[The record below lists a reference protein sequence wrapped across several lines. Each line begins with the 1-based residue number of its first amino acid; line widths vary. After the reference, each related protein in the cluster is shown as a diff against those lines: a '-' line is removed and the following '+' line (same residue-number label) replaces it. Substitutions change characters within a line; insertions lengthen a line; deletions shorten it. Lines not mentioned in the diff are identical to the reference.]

1 MIDVL
6 YFTAVILIFLRIG
19 TFLITVP
26 TFFPNGTPNIMKVFL
41 GIMFS
46 FILVPGI
53 KYSYLSSIDSN
64 WTLFMYCLNEVVTGL
79 VLGSITNLCFNV
91 IRMAGSYMDMQ
102 LGFAMLT
109 MFDPNTKS
117 NSTLFE
123 RLIYWLSLM
132 IFFIIDGHHMLIN
145 SMIESFNIVN
155 LGKSLVTDG
164 TITYIFEVFSKYFII
179 GFKIAIPVIFI
190 MIIVDLSLGLVS
202 RPVPQLNVMILGMPI
217 KILVGLATFS
227 IALPLIVKAI
237 VLAIDELPN
246 IFREIYK
253 YVPLVFVFAS
263 EDKTEEATPRKKRD
277 ARKKGQVAKSKDVP
291 LALTLLTSTLV
302 ISILGA
308 YVGNNLKSLM
318 IYYLKDG
325 ITQDVN
331 LLNLNSNSINLVL
344 KFLLTF
350 LPIVLPL
357 TVVGVFANY
366 IQTGFLLTSEPLK
379 PKLSKLNPLNG
390 FKRIF
395 SSRTAVELLK
405 DIGIVSI
412 VGYVAY
418 NFVKDNYIKIL
429 NVGNLSINSLGSVMG
444 DLVIS
449 IFTKI
454 TIIMVI
460 LALADYIYQRYMY
473 NKDLKMTKQEV
484 KEEFKQDEGDP
495 QIKSKIKQK
504 QREFATRRMMQ
515 SVPDATVVVTNP
527 THLAVALKYEEGRS
541 EAPIVVAKGSDY
553 VALKI
558 KEIAKKNEVPVI
570 ENKPLARLLYSE
582 VDIDSEI
589 PVNMYQAVAE
599 ILALVLKLKKKKTY
613 K

>member
-26 TFFPNGTPNIMKVFL
+26 TFFPNGTPSIMKVFL
-41 GIMFS
+41 GLIFS

-53 KYSYLSSIDSN
+53 KYGYLSNIDSN

-79 VLGSITNLCFNV
+79 VLGFITNLCFNV

-102 LGFAMLT
+102 LGFAMLS

-145 SMIESFNIVN
+145 LMIESFNTVN

-164 TITYIFEVFSKYFII
+164 AITYIFEVFSKYFII
-179 GFKIAIPVIFI
+179 GFKIAIPIIFI

-227 IALPLIVKAI
+227 LALPLIVKAI

-246 IFREIYK
+246 IFRELYK

-357 TVVGVFANY
+357 TAVGVFANY

-429 NVGNLSINSLGSVMG
+429 NVGNLSINSLASVMG
-444 DLVIS
+444 DLAIS

-454 TIIMVI
+454 TIIMII

-504 QREFATRRMMQ
+504 QRELATRRMMQ

-527 THLAVALKYEEGRS
+527 THLAVALKYEEGKS
-541 EAPIVVAKGSDY
+541 EAPVVVAKGSDY

-558 KEIAKKNEVPVI
+558 KEIAKENEVPVI

>member
-429 NVGNLSINSLGSVMG
+429 NVGNLSINSLGSVIG

>member
-26 TFFPNGTPNIMKVFL
+26 TFFPNGTPSIMKVFL
-41 GIMFS
+41 GLMFS

-53 KYSYLSSIDSN
+53 KYGYLSNINSN

-79 VLGSITNLCFNV
+79 VLGFITNLCFNV

-102 LGFAMLT
+102 LGFAMLS

-145 SMIESFNIVN
+145 LMIDSFNIVN
-155 LGKSLVTDG
+155 LGNSLVTDG
-164 TITYIFEVFSKYFII
+164 SITYIFEIFSKYFII
-179 GFKIAIPVIFI
+179 GFKIAIPIIFI

-202 RPVPQLNVMILGMPI
+202 RPVPQLNVMILGMPM

-227 IALPLIVKAI
+227 LALPLIVKAI

-246 IFREIYK
+246 IFRELYK

-318 IYYLKDG
+318 IHYLKDG

-357 TVVGVFANY
+357 TAVGVFANY

-379 PKLSKLNPLNG
+379 PKLSKLNPING

-454 TIIMVI
+454 TIIMII

>member
-1 MIDVL
+1 MIDL
-6 YFTAVILIFLRIG
+6 IYFTAVILIFLRLG

-26 TFFPNGTPNIMKVFL
+26 SFFPNGTPNIMKVFL
-41 GIMFS
+41 GLMLS

-53 KYSYLSSIDSN
+53 KYGYLSSIDSN
-64 WTLFMYCLNEVVTGL
+64 WILFMYCLNEVVTGL
-79 VLGSITNLCFNV
+79 VLGFITNLCFNV
-91 IRMAGSYMDMQ
+91 IKMAGSYMDMQ
-102 LGFAMLT
+102 LGFAMIS

-117 NSTLFE
+117 NSTLLE
-123 RLIYWLSLM
+123 RLVYWLSLM
-132 IFFIIDGHHMLIN
+132 LFFIVDGHHMLIN
-145 SMIESFNIVN
+145 SLIESFNIVN
-155 LGKSLVTDG
+155 LGTSLITDG
-164 TITYIFEVFSKYFII
+164 SITYIFEVFTKYFVI
-179 GFKIAIPVIFI
+179 GLKIAIPIIFI
-190 MIIVDLSLGLVS
+190 MIIIDLSLGLVS

-217 KILVGLATFS
+217 KILAGLAIFS
-227 IALPLIVKAI
+227 LSLPLIAKFI
-237 VLAIDELPN
+237 VLAIDNLPS
-246 IFREIYK
+246 IFRELYK
-253 YVPLVFVFAS
+253 YIPLVFVFAS

-291 LALTLLTSTLV
+291 LALTLLASTLV
-302 ISILGA
+302 ISILGT
-308 YVGNNLKSLM
+308 YVANSLKSLM

-325 ITQDVN
+325 ITQDIN
-331 LLNLNSNSINLVL
+331 MLNLNSNNINLVL
-344 KFLLTF
+344 KFALIF
-350 LPIVLPL
+350 LPMVLPL
-357 TVVGVFANY
+357 MAAGVFANY

-379 PKLSKLNPLNG
+379 PQLSKLNPLNG

-395 SSRTAVELLK
+395 STRTAVELVK

-418 NFVKDNYIKIL
+418 NFIKDNYIKIL
-429 NVGNLSINSLGSVMG
+429 NVGNMSINSLGAVMG

-449 IFTKI
+449 IFTKM
-454 TIIMVI
+454 TIIMII
-460 LALADYIYQRYMY
+460 LALTDYIYQRYMY

-504 QREFATRRMMQ
+504 QRELATRRMMQ

-527 THLAVALKYEEGRS
+527 THLAVALKYEEGKS
-541 EAPIVVAKGSDY
+541 EAPMVVAKGSDY

-558 KEIAKKNEVPVI
+558 KEIAKENDVPVI
-570 ENKPLARLLYSE
+570 ENKPLARLIFEE
-582 VDIDSEI
+582 VDINSEI

-599 ILALVLKLKKKKTY
+599 ILALVFKLKNKKRY